1 MQHGI
6 LTIDRAV
13 RALMFELDGDQYR
26 SVVVWTEVRPYGVRV
41 ADPEKSWLTIREGD
55 ELIVN
60 GRLEKVSRILLYS
73 VHPSDQCDR
82 AVTCAADW
90 LADE

>member
-13 RALMFELDGDQYR
+13 RALMFELQGAQYR
-26 SVVVWTEVRPYGVRV
+26 SVVVWTEVRPYGVRL
-41 ADPEKSWLTIREGD
+41 ADADKSWLTTRVGD

-60 GRLEKVSRILLYS
+60 GKLEKIARILLYS
-73 VHPSDQCDR
+73 VHPSDQCDK

-90 LADE
+90 LNGE